1 MQNNFFGSKLNSVL
15 LLVLIILL
23 GFVLRFMYKE
33 KATYLPF
40 MEGEKE
46 EVENQDN
53 VNEVKSELKTISRE
67 KYSFQIP
74 KEWTESSLINFE
86 GCIWDGA
93 SNDTNDGHRQAGEIG
108 IYPKSCFDLSK
119 SNGKREV
126 KEKDGYYI
134 VAYYDKE
141 TGTTAA
147 EEAETKLVFQK
158 IVDSFKLKAITATTT
173 YTYSNHGFTMELPK
187 GFVVK
192 EEQSEAGP
200 SISISLPVGSLA
212 YITDSSFW
220 EKFYAPDYV
229 YLKSKKIGDHTFKLY
244 TNSGATFYWFKQGN
258 VGYQFGGTDTVALEK
273 IVKTFKFVGWTQIEG
288 NKEDLI
294 SFSIKPGQEVSGKM
308 KVTGSLKGAYF
319 FEGNLPIT
327 ILDTNKNPTSYG
339 PGHGTA
345 TTEWMTSG
353 PVSFSADFDFSKM
366 PKGKAYLKIQ
376 QDDPSGGE
384 SGKPIKQIFIPIIIK

>member
-1 MQNNFFGSKLNSVL
+1 MQTNFFGSKLNSVL
-15 LLVLIILL
+15 LLILIILL
-23 GFVLRFMYKE
+23 GFALRFMYKE

-40 MEGEKE
+40 MEGENKVE

-74 KEWTESSLINFE
+74 KEWTESSLLNVK

-158 IVDSFKLKAITATTT
+158 IVDTFQLKSTTATT
-173 YTYSNHGFTMELPK
+173 YIYANHGFTIELPK

-192 EEQSEAGP
+192 EEQAATGP
-200 SISISLPVGSLA
+200 AIMISLPTGSLS
-212 YITDSSFW
+212 YVTDASFW
-220 EKFYAPDYV
+220 EKNSLASYKYI
-229 YLKSKKIGDHTFKLY
+229 KSQKLGDHTFKIY
-244 TNSGATFYWFKQGN
+244 TNSGATYYWFKQGN
-258 VGYQFGGTDTVALEK
+258 VGYQFGGTDTVSLEK
-273 IVKTFKFVGWTQIEG
+273 IITTFKFVGWPQIQG
-288 NKEDLI
+288 NSEDLI
-294 SFSIKPGQEVSGKM
+294 SFSILPNSEV
-308 KVTGSLKGAYF
+308 KGVISYRGEIKGGYF
-319 FEGNLPIT
+319 FEGN
-327 ILDTNKNPTSYG
+327 ILIAVTDINKKVIKQSNAMS
-339 PGHGTA
+339 
-345 TTEWMTSG
+345 TTDWMTDG
-353 PVSFSADFDFSKM
+353 PVKFEGNMDFSNL

-384 SGKPIKQIFIPIIIK
+384 SGKAIKEIFIPIIIK